1 MVFDIEEKV
10 CFYCYEA
17 GVDMRKGIHS
27 LYGIIKTVSDYSA
40 LSGDAFV
47 FIGSN
52 LKSVKIIRW
61 HKTGFLLYHK
71 KLELGRYILPHNI
84 GNTPFFELKRDDID
98 KLIDSIRYKDT
109 TNELKREIILKL

>member
-1 MVFDIEEKV
+1 MVLNVDDKV
-10 CFYCYEA
+10 RFFCYNE

-27 LYGIIKTVSDYSA
+27 LYGIIKTVSDYHA

-52 LKSVKIIRW
+52 LKSIKIIRW

-71 KLELGRYILPHNI
+71 KLELGRYTLPHNV
-84 GNTPFFELKRDDID
+84 GNSPFFVLKQDDID
-98 KLIDSIRYKDT
+98 RLLDSVRCRNT